1 MLRSAEKIN
10 TSAILLLCVLILKG
24 PEQNSKVSV
33 SEKYKG
39 NILLAVFMSHLE
51 HPRRAAV

>member
-33 SEKYKG
+33 SGKYKG